1 MVRETKPAFFARRVP
16 ALFFLFSCVASAAQ
30 APQFQIPQH
39 IQALLD
45 AHNYPEAEQA
55 LQSQLQRSPDW
66 DVGHLL
72 LGQIYNLRGRYE
84 LAEHSALSAIRIR
97 ESVDGFM
104 VLAVATMH
112 LQRLNE
118 SIGWLEKAANRRPDY
133 AEIYKTL
140 GLDYALSGML
150 KESEKAFRRAV
161 ELEPKEWELHYFEAR
176 ALYELE
182 QFQNSSKALQ
192 RAIDLNPTSPKAWTA
207 LGQIQERLYD
217 PSAAEQTYR
226 KALELCGSQARDCAW
241 PLLQLGILISRQKG
255 AQEAEPYFRQAVRD
269 RPDWAKPHFYLGKT
283 LAALGDLNGARTT
296 IETAVHLDESR
307 SEYHYQ
313 LAQVY
318 RRLREPQK
326 AEREMG
332 RYQALTDLERRK
344 KASADFTNP

>member
-1 MVRETKPAFFARRVP
+1 MVRETKPALFAKRVP
-16 ALFFLFSCVASAAQ
+16 ALFFLFSCLAAAQ
-30 APQFQIPQH
+30 APQVQIPQH

-45 AHNYPEAEQA
+45 AHKYPEAEEA
-55 LQSQLQRSPDW
+55 LQTQLQRSPDW
-66 DVGHLL
+66 DVGYLL
-72 LGQIYNLRGRYE
+72 LGQIYNLTGRYE
-84 LAEHSALSAIRIR
+84 LAEHSALCAIRIR

-140 GLDYALSGML
+140 GMLYALGGML

-161 ELEPKEWELHYFEAR
+161 ELKPEEWEFHYFEAR
-176 ALYELE
+176 ALYELGE
-182 QFQNSSKALQ
+182 FQDSSKALQ
-192 RAIDLNPTSPKAWTA
+192 RAIDLNPSSPKAWTA
-207 LGQIQERLYD
+207 LGQVQERLYG
-217 PSAAEQTYR
+217 PSAAEETYR
-226 KALELCGSQARDCAW
+226 KALELCSSRARECAW
-241 PLLQLGILISRQKG
+241 PLLQLGVLISRRVG

-283 LAALGDLNGARTT
+283 LAALGDLIGARKT
-296 IETAVHLDESR
+296 IETAVHLDGSR

-318 RRLREPQK
+318 RRLRDHEK
-326 AEREMG
+326 AEQEMG
-332 RYQALTDLERRK
+332 RYQALTDLERKK
-344 KASADFTNP
+344 KASADFSNP